1 MKIGIDIDD
10 TLTNTTEV
18 ANSYLHQ
25 NGRYESVSDF
35 HDLDQ
40 EAYEKFLTDNLKQI
54 VLNNELKKDAKSIL
68 QKWHE
73 RGNKL
78 IFVTARGSENQ
89 LESIFYTSLY
99 FQLHGV
105 CFDEIIFLKKH
116 KDKTALREK
125 IDIFIDDKE
134 SILDEISKTGIKV
147 VKMASKDKQSKYDMV
162 NNWLEL
168 DKYLE
173 SIGDGFNG

>member
-1 MKIGIDIDD
+1 MRIGIDIDD

-25 NGRYESVSDF
+25 DDRYVSVSDF
-35 HDLDQ
+35 HDLEQ
-40 EAYEKFLTDNLKQI
+40 KAYEKFLTDNLKQI
-54 VLNNELKKDAKSIL
+54 VLNNELKKDAKNTL
-68 QKWHE
+68 QKWHDK
-73 RGNKL
+73 GNKL
-78 IFVTARGSENQ
+78 IFITARGSENQ

-134 SILDEISKTGIKV
+134 SVLDEISNVGIKV
-147 VKMASKDKQSKYDMV
+147 VKMACKHEQSKYDMV
-162 NNWLEL
+162 TNWLEL
-168 DKYLE
+168 DKYIE
-173 SIGDGFNG
+173 SVGDGFNG